1 MAASRHM
8 ADGHSG
14 GHSGPGPLAR
24 LVIIGIL
31 GFLAIAPWAL
41 VEVFVWRSVI
51 VPSAQL

>member
-1 MAASRHM
+1 MVASRHVG
-8 ADGHSG
+8 DGHLG
-14 GHSGPGPLAR
+14 GHSGPGSMSR

-31 GFLAIAPWAL
+31 GFLAIAPWIA